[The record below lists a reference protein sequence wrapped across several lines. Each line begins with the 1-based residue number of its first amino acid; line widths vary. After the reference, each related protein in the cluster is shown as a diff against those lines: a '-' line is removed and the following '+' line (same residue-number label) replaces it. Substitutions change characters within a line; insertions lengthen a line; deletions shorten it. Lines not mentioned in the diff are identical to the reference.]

1 MQPCNPIGYVHSLE
15 SFGSVDGPGVR
26 FVVFLQG
33 CALRCKYCHN
43 PETWA
48 FTKDTAK
55 TPQEAFN
62 AAYRYRNYWRNNGGL
77 TISGG
82 EPLLQMDFV
91 SEVFRL
97 AHAKKVQTALDI
109 LIAHG
114 EDAYVIGTITKSALI
129 NCWKTPTL

>member
-1 MQPCNPIGYVHSLE
+1 M
-15 SFGSVDGPGVR
+15 
-26 FVVFLQG
+26 
-33 CALRCKYCHN
+33 RCQYCHN

-55 TPQEAFN
+55 TPQEAFT
-62 AAYRYRNYWRNNGGL
+62 AAYRYRNYWRSNGGL

-97 AHAKKVQTALDI
+97 ARAKKGADRAGHQRPALCARQRRLDGP
-109 LIAHG
+109 L
-114 EDAYVIGTITKSALI
+114 
-129 NCWKTPTL
+129 